1 MNILRALKNV
11 QFSSSA
17 RKAGFFAAGIL
28 VAFRGVEVAPDPSA
42 VTSQAGASIGQ
53 RGAFFKCLVLKLAFA
68 CCLIL
73 FAPAGGFAEDLVRI
87 PCEVLEVSPEP
98 DTDAARLSGCRFML
112 IHHANAA
119 DRPLLS
125 RWLKENSGKEV
136 TFVVDR
142 ETGRG
147 VLYRLAHCFGR
158 GLLIHGESLKVE
170 ARDIIEVFLTPA
182 QRKKQ
187 DKEVRK

>member
-1 MNILRALKNV
+1 
-11 QFSSSA
+11 
-17 RKAGFFAAGIL
+17 
-28 VAFRGVEVAPDPSA
+28 
-42 VTSQAGASIGQ
+42 
-53 RGAFFKCLVLKLAFA
+53 
-68 CCLIL
+68 
-73 FAPAGGFAEDLVRI
+73 
-87 PCEVLEVSPEP
+87 
-98 DTDAARLSGCRFML
+98 ML